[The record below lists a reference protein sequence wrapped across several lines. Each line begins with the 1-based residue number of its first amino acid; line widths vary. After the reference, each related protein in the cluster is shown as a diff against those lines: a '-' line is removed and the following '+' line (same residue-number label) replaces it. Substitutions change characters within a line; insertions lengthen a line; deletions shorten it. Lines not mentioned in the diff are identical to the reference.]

1 MNKSSSFSV
10 RYASLHAIYQAS
22 STLVIG
28 YSSVYLLSLG
38 YSDALIGI
46 ILAISNTV
54 AAVLQPAVGSLLDRK
69 KNISLQIFSA
79 CMQFVMVALA
89 VILLVTHL
97 GQLPLS
103 ILVILI
109 FSLEFSIQ
117 PLVNSLCFIL
127 ENLGITINFG
137 LCRGIGSM
145 TYAVLA
151 AILGKLIAVFD
162 ASLLPIFYIA
172 VFAALG
178 ICFLSLRTKSLSQGA
193 TDETAG
199 AVLPKN
205 NHSDTAEEVLPGNDR
220 SDTVAESSLSLLGF
234 VRTYKRFMLFL
245 VGSCLIYFMF
255 FAAGNY
261 YVIQIVTP
269 IGGGTT
275 EMGIAMAL
283 AAAIELP
290 FMGLF
295 NKLNKRFSLQTLLR
309 VSGIF
314 FVIKYFLILIAGSIP
329 LFYIAQLFQAGSYA
343 LYYPAS
349 ASYTSR
355 LLPQADLVKG
365 QSLLTCMYTVSGIF
379 ASLIGGLLLD
389 YVSVHAMLLLLFIC
403 SVAGAVILWFS
414 VEKVR

>member
-1 MNKSSSFSV
+1 M
-10 RYASLHAIYQAS
+10 RYASLHALYQAS

-28 YSSVYLLSLG
+28 YSSVYLLSRG
-38 YSDALIGI
+38 YTDALIGI
-46 ILAISNTV
+46 ILAISNTI

-69 KNISLQIFSA
+69 KNLSLQIFSA
-79 CMQFVMVALA
+79 GMQFIMVALA
-89 VILLVTHL
+89 VVLLFTHM
-97 GQLPLS
+97 GQLPLA

-117 PLVNSLCFIL
+117 PLVNSICFIL
-127 ENLGITINFG
+127 EDLGISINFG

-151 AILGKLIAVFD
+151 AILGKLIAMFD

-178 ICFLSLRTKSLSQGA
+178 ICFLSLRTKSLSQNAADA
-193 TDETAG
+193 TTG
-199 AVLPKN
+199 TVLQDTDN
-205 NHSDTAEEVLPGNDR
+205 SDT
-220 SDTVAESSLSLLGF
+220 DTKASLSLFAF

-295 NKLNKRFSLQTLLR
+295 NRLNKRFSLQTLLR

-314 FVIKYFLILIAGSIP
+314 FVIKYFLILIAGSMPI
-329 LFYIAQLFQAGSYA
+329 FYIAQLFQAGSYA

-379 ASLIGGLLLD
+379 ASLVGGMLLN

-403 SVAGAVILWFS
+403 SVAGALILWFS

>member
-1 MNKSSSFSV
+1 MNKSSTFSI
-10 RYASLHAIYQAS
+10 RYASLHAVYQAS

-28 YSSVYLLSLG
+28 YSSVYLLSRG

-46 ILAISNTV
+46 ILAISNTI
-54 AAVLQPAVGSLLDRK
+54 AAVLQPAIGSLLDRK

-79 CMQFVMVALA
+79 CMQFIMVALA
-89 VILLVTHL
+89 VILLVTHM

-117 PLVNSLCFIL
+117 PLVNSLCFLL
-127 ENLGITINFG
+127 ESMGISINFG

-172 VFAALG
+172 VFAAMG
-178 ICFLSLRTKSLSQGA
+178 ICFLSLRTKSLSLSA
-193 TDETAG
+193 VTSADNAEALDHAHNDTEIET
-199 AVLPKN
+199 
-205 NHSDTAEEVLPGNDR
+205 
-220 SDTVAESSLSLLGF
+220 SLSLLEF

-245 VGSCLIYFMF
+245 AGSCLIYFMF

-261 YVIQIVTP
+261 YVIQIVSP
-269 IGGGTT
+269 IGGDTT

-314 FVIKYFLILIAGSIP
+314 FVIKYFLILIAGNIP
-329 LFYIAQLFQAGSYA
+329 LFYVAQLFQAGSYA
-343 LYYPAS
+343 IYYPAS

-379 ASLIGGLLLD
+379 ASLIGGMLIN
-389 YVSVHAMLLLLFIC
+389 YVSVHAMLLLLFFC

-414 VEKVR
+414 VEKVH